1 MAETDVIPTT
11 DRPKTYPADFNG
23 IASVLVDMHGLDGS
37 TRVTDT
43 VLAELQRADLVIW
56 IIRANRPA
64 REVDRASIAQFYQ
77 FFEDQPTRRMP
88 PMIFVI
94 TCIDEIL
101 RDWPLPENFLTD
113 EAMVQVT
120 EVVAAVAGEISQP
133 SVHPIPVALTEPDWN
148 VATLRERV
156 DSYVGEALMT
166 QRNRL
171 RVENQKTGLLNETPR
186 ARRGI
191 SQAIAAFGP
200 RASGKND
207 ADTSADNLAC
217 LGVETFRRATVPT
230 FQN

>member
-1 MAETDVIPTT
+1 
-11 DRPKTYPADFNG
+11 
-23 IASVLVDMHGLDGS
+23 
-37 TRVTDT
+37 
-43 VLAELQRADLVIW
+43 
-56 IIRANRPA
+56 
-64 REVDRASIAQFYQ
+64 
-77 FFEDQPTRRMP
+77 
-88 PMIFVI
+88 MIFVI

-133 SVHPIPVALTEPDWN
+133 SVHPIPVALTESDWN

-186 ARRGI
+186 VRRGI

-200 RASGKND
+200 RTSGKKD
-207 ADTSADNLAC
+207 DDTQADNLAC

-230 FQN
+230 FQNQSNTGGLTKNRLSASENSSSAGS